1 MESNKITIEK
11 ARDFGE
17 VLTDSAILFFKSWKP
32 LLWSMAYITLPF
44 FLVAFVIY
52 YMALSDFNGVAMEDA
67 IMSAV
72 YAFSGVAV
80 IFLLASL
87 ATQLMVIALV
97 EVYRQKGDY
106 AKDVSE
112 FWEVLRPVLG
122 KMIGIGFLIWL
133 LPAMLVMLGF
143 LLMFASP
150 IAGGIFLGIAAISIL
165 WYINSAIYASFIAIR
180 YQVSIWDSIKK
191 ALQLTQ
197 NQWWVA
203 FGFMILLGII
213 VNTFHS
219 LIFLPFTIAQVIENF
234 SAISKGTN
242 AEMPKTAFTLLS
254 MFQIAVYIV
263 FNGYS
268 TICFNLKYY
277 DLLDNRYGS
286 NLESRINNIGKT
298 LVDELDE

>member
-1 MESNKITIEK
+1 MESHKITIEK

-17 VLTDSAILFFKSWKP
+17 VLTDAAILFFKSWKP

-52 YMALSDFNGVAMEDA
+52 YMILSDLNSMAVEDA
-67 IMSAV
+67 FMSAI

-80 IFLLASL
+80 LFLLASI

-112 FWEVLRPVLG
+112 FWEVLRPVTG
-122 KMIGIGFLIWL
+122 KLIAIGFSVWL
-133 LPAMLVMLGF
+133 LPAGLAMLGF

-150 IAGGIFLGIAAISIL
+150 VAGWLFLGVVAIAIL
-165 WYINSAIYASFIAIR
+165 WYINSAIYASFIAVR
-180 YQVSIWDSIKK
+180 YPVGIIDAIKK

-219 LIFLPFTIAQVIENF
+219 LIFLPFTIAQVFENF
-234 SAISKGTN
+234 SAISKGTVG
-242 AEMPKTAFTLLS
+242 EMPKTAFTLLS
-254 MFQIAVYIV
+254 MFQIAVYII
-263 FNGYS
+263 FSGYS

-277 DLLDNRYGS
+277 DLLDNRYGN
-286 NLESRINNIGKT
+286 NLESRINKIGKT
-298 LVDELDE
+298 LLDEWEE